1 MDFNLT
7 PPNVEM
13 ERFRQEV
20 RTWFEENIAEDMKES
35 LDADEFTEEK
45 YWYWREKHKEL
56 AKKGWLNPTYPKE
69 YGGGGLTGAHEAVIV
84 QEMRMAR
91 AIGNLSNR
99 RPPEVIMV
107 WGTEEQKQKFLVPL
121 LTSQMTTWQKL
132 TEPHSG
138 SDLAS
143 YESTAVRDGD
153 DWILNGSSVF
163 ISGRGPRPGVG
174 PDYLFGPMLTDK
186 DAPRHRNMGYFG
198 IPVKSPGVE
207 IRSMDL
213 LMGRDA
219 ANFVYLSDVRVP
231 GDHLIGGDHE
241 GWQVLSTSLEQ
252 EHGGDGGGGQALNKD
267 QQVEKLFEYTRETMA
282 NGHSLGSDPVA
293 EQAITASYIDS
304 HIDELFAQRAYWIHD
319 SGSQM
324 QHEGGLNHLFSKVHG
339 IRNDERV
346 RGVMGPY
353 CLLGTKE
360 PLAPHG
366 GLQEIRVRHA
376 LALSHLAGSLN
387 IAKVVL
393 ARRMGISRTKERA
406 APMRS
411 TAGSTDQ

>member
-1 MDFNLT
+1 MDFDLT

-84 QEMRMAR
+84 QEMRSAR
-91 AIGNLSNR
+91 ACPNLSNR
-99 RPPEVIMV
+99 RPPETLMV

-121 LTSQMTTWQKL
+121 LTSQVTCWQKL
-132 TEPHSG
+132 TEPSSG

-143 YESTAVRDGD
+143 YQSTAVRDGD
-153 DWILNGSSVF
+153 DWVLNGSNVF
-163 ISGRGPRPGVG
+163 ISGRGPGPSGG

-186 DAPRHRNMGYFG
+186 DAPRHRNLGYFA
-198 IPVKSPGVE
+198 IPVRGPGVE
-207 IRSMDL
+207 IRSMNL
-213 LMGRDA
+213 IVGRDSH
-219 ANFVYLSDVRVP
+219 FVFLNDVRVP
-231 GDHLIGGDHE
+231 GDHLIGGDHQ
-241 GWQVLSTSLEQ
+241 GWQVLSTQLEQ
-252 EHGGDGGGGQALNKD
+252 EHGGDGGGGQALAAD
-267 QQVEKLFEYTRETMA
+267 QSVENLITYARQTRV
-282 NGHSLGSDPVA
+282 NGRSLGSDPLVEQSA
-293 EQAITASYIDS
+293 EEAYIDS
-304 HIDELFAQRAYWIHD
+304 HIDKLFSKRAYWIHE
-319 SGSQM
+319 SGSQLA
-324 QHEGGLNHLFSKVHG
+324 HEGGLSHLSDKMSG
-339 IRNDERV
+339 IRNANRV
-346 RGVMGPY
+346 RDVMGPY
-353 CLLGTKE
+353 GLLGIKD

-366 GLQEIRVRHA
+366 GTQEIRLRGA
-376 LALSHLAGSLN
+376 IALSHLAGSLN

-406 APMRS
+406 APMRG